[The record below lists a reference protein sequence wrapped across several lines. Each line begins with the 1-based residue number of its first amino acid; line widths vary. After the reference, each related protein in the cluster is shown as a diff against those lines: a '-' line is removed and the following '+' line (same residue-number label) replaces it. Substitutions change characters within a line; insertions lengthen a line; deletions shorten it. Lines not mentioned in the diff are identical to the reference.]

1 MSNSPIDLPERLL
14 DAGATDFERRILEG
28 VAQRKPSPETSLRM
42 ARALGVTATAIGTT
56 AVATKLASDAA
67 VAQAPTAVGTSLV
80 WPWVSV
86 GVLGLVIAGAVI
98 GTHEWKTAPPEPR
111 PTPPPLTAKAVVEPS
126 PSAEPAAALAA
137 PPPGP
142 GATDVRSYAASASD
156 LRDQIAL
163 IDAARSAL
171 ASSSDRRALEILRR
185 YQDKYPSGSFRP
197 EAAALRVEVLVK
209 LAERFVAE
217 YRGSLLAR
225 RVAELTGVGR
235 P

>member
-1 MSNSPIDLPERLL
+1 
-14 DAGATDFERRILEG
+14 
-28 VAQRKPSPETSLRM
+28 
-42 ARALGVTATAIGTT
+42 
-56 AVATKLASDAA
+56 
-67 VAQAPTAVGTSLV
+67 
-80 WPWVSV
+80 
-86 GVLGLVIAGAVI
+86 
-98 GTHEWKTAPPEPR
+98 
-111 PTPPPLTAKAVVEPS
+111 VVEPS

-209 LAERFVAE
+209 LGRDAEARALAERFVAE